1 LIFER
6 VQVKCKVVASRKINS
21 KYSPALSILW
31 NTAVRWLSCS
41 GGERRGGGKSLGEN
55 ITAFTLPSNGEIQEK
70 LSTTLFVH

>member
-21 KYSPALSILW
+21 KYSPAFSILW

-41 GGERRGGGKSLGEN
+41 GRERRGGGKSLGEN
-55 ITAFTLPSNGEIQEK
+55 RRAFTLPSDGGIQEK
-70 LSTTLFVH
+70 MSTTLYVH